1 VSYSDP
7 FGLAPCSILP
17 WKQNFCTWTD
27 ITENVA
33 ALWNRLRNEPE
44 QVEAGLAGASEVF
57 SALAA
62 PTLMGGVFAESR
74 SINPATVRFSQSSI
88 SPSFRDGGTVAEMAA
103 GLKSGAI
110 DPASVAP
117 IRLVV
122 RNGQLFTLDNRRLAA
137 FQQAGVAVPYRMAT
151 PQEAAAEAWK
161 FTTKNGGISIRIRGQ
176 Q

>member
-1 VSYSDP
+1 VNFGDP

-17 WKQNFCTWTD
+17 WSDNFCTWKD
-27 ITENVA
+27 FKENVA
-33 ALWNRLRNEPE
+33 AFWNRLRNEPE

-62 PTLMGGVFAESR
+62 PTIMGGGVAENRFVDPS
-74 SINPATVRFSQSSI
+74 TVRFSQSNI
-88 SPSFRDGGTVAEMAA
+88 SPQFREGGTVAEMVA
-103 GLKSGAI
+103 GLKSGSIA
-110 DPASVAP
+110 PGSVQP

-161 FTTKNGGISIRIRGQ
+161 FTTRNGGVSIRIRGQ